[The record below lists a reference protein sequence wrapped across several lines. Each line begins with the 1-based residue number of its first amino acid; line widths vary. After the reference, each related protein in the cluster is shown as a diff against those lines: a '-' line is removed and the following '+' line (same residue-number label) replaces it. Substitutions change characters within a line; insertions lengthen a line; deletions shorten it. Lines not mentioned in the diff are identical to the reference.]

1 MADFST
7 LVEDFSAS
15 TLDSGKWSVQGTA
28 PNLTASPGELRLD
41 NSGSGVNSSSSYVR
55 TTNVYSMEGSVFTIK
70 WRKTSSSNI
79 YITLQINEGSN
90 QNKIA
95 LYTSGSNVVA
105 AFSESSSVYGQTSA
119 TYDPETMVYWRFRH
133 NPSTVRYYWDYSAD
147 GETWTNLWNQSTSD
161 APSGLGSFNDFYL
174 SFWSSGGGTNYSYI
188 DAINVIG
195 PPPVPEFTLEMPFIT
210 AYPLSV
216 TVEAVGF
223 SWESEVITGPFTLEV
238 PQIDAQSAT
247 VASVS
252 FSSEGLPVFTIK
264 PGIIGAN
271 NATLLTLGKFTW
283 LNAFKIQVGLIK
295 GVVNH
300 LRWNNNTPP
309 PLGKLPVGGLIKSN
323 PAWFLPVGTP
333 STKKI
338 SPSIISSDLAFLK
351 WNDNDPPSI
360 GLILPDIISALPAW
374 FAPHGPTSAQKISAP
389 AIEGGYQWFKWD
401 NNDPG
406 TPDLSPDRTI
416 KPGIISALAATFLR
430 LPTPEG
436 GTALIQVPSITSNIA
451 ANFLGVNVE
460 SFETLTGPNGK
471 VWVSLH
477 TLETFV
483 ALVTAQMDTTLDVP
497 EVEESF
503 T

>member
-1 MADFST
+1 MAGFSD

-15 TLDSGKWSVQGTA
+15 TLDSGKWTVVGTA

-55 TTNVYSMEGSVFTIK
+55 TTNVYPMDSSVFTIK

-79 YITLQINEGSN
+79 YITLQINEGGS

-95 LYTSGSNVVA
+95 LYTSGSNVIA
-105 AFSESSSVYGQTSA
+105 AYSESSSVYAQSSA

-133 NPSTVRYYWDYSAD
+133 NSSTFRYYWDYSAD
-147 GETWTNLWNQSTSD
+147 GETWTNLWNQATSD

-174 SFWSSGGGTNYSYI
+174 SFWASGGGTNYSYI

-195 PPPVPEFTLEMPFIT
+195 PPPVPEFTVEAPFIT
-210 AYPLSV
+210 AYPLAASF
-216 TVEAVGF
+216 EAVGF
-223 SWESEVITGPFTLEV
+223 SWKDDVATGPVTITV
-238 PQIDAQSAT
+238 PQIAAQSAS
-247 VASVS
+247 VASVTFS
-252 FSSEGLPVFTIK
+252 FEGLPVITIT
-264 PGIIGAN
+264 PDIISALP
-271 NATLLTLGKFTW
+271 ATQLTLSKFSS
-283 LNAFKIQVGLIK
+283 FSGIKISVGLIK
-295 GVVNH
+295 SKVNH
-300 LRWNNNTPP
+300 LKWNNNTPP
-309 PLGKLPVGGLIKSN
+309 PLGKLPVGGLIESK

-338 SPSIISSDLAFLK
+338 SPGIISSDLAFLK

-360 GLILPDIISALPAW
+360 GLILPDIISAVPAW
-374 FAPHGPTSAQKISAP
+374 FAPTGPSSTQKISVE
-389 AIEGGYQWFKWD
+389 AIEGGYQWFKWND
-401 NNDPG
+401 NDPG

-436 GTALIQVPSITSNIA
+436 GTALIQVPSITSTIA
-451 ANFLGVNVE
+451 ANFLGVEFE
-460 SFETLTGPNGK
+460 SFETLTGPEGK

-477 TLETFV
+477 TLETLV